1 MRLIA
6 RSLFA
11 LAATAMS
18 SAAAFAAEIEAASKV
33 DAVTVYPDAAIVTRV
48 AAVDLSQGD
57 NVVVFRG
64 LPLGLDPASL
74 RLEGAADAALTIGAV
89 ETSRRA
95 GRRQGPGRRARR
107 QDRFASRRARGP
119 ANDHRRP
126 ASQAR
131 DDRALFSER
140 TGKAVARLQASG
152 GRRLGGRLGRRRGG
166 ARQGRRRPAAGARQG
181 ALARRRD
188 QGAGSPAS
196 EAGGPM
202 RPSEPRAS
210 R

>member
-11 LAATAMS
+11 VAATAMS

-74 RLEGAADAALTIGAV
+74 RRVG
-89 ETSRRA
+89 
-95 GRRQGPGRRARR
+95 
-107 QDRFASRRARGP
+107 
-119 ANDHRRP
+119 
-126 ASQAR
+126 
-131 DDRALFSER
+131 
-140 TGKAVARLQASG
+140 
-152 GRRLGGRLGRRRGG
+152 
-166 ARQGRRRPAAGARQG
+166 
-181 ALARRRD
+181 
-188 QGAGSPAS
+188 
-196 EAGGPM
+196 
-202 RPSEPRAS
+202 
-210 R
+210 